1 MKRWIKVGGWHVC
14 LDDLKEENWG
24 PTFRVI
30 AEWLAIAGI
39 VLVFYILIYFGGKP

>member
-24 PTFRVI
+24 PRTRQFVYWMVV
-30 AEWLAIAGI
+30 AAIA
-39 VLVFYILIYFGGKP
+39 LVFYIVIYFGGE